1 MIKLNR
7 RDPTYILPIGLIS
20 LAVVFT
26 SCLPSIIRKAPPGKH
41 YVISHEFEVKGG
53 NFRKQEK
60 NTLTYRLSNQIE
72 DSLRIN
78 ERDILFLLS
87 IIRNPP
93 AMDTAAV
100 SRSIANMKASLF
112 HAGYY
117 RSTIQYRA
125 DTSGRKVKLKY
136 LVNTGTPTRIE
147 KIDYRL
153 VIPEMQRVADGSSA
167 DSRIKLYQPISKLA
181 VLEETARL
189 VDSFRN
195 HGFYKFTNA
204 EIRVIGDTTSAALTT
219 ISDDPFAQLEL
230 LATEQNRSDSPR
242 IRISVNLNPPSDS
255 SKLLAYR
262 IRSVEVFSDFSRKVP
277 ANDTAAH
284 TDSLGGIRI
293 ISERQLFNPE
303 FILKNIFIK
312 PGNLY
317 REDDF
322 NRTVNALSRSG
333 VWQSVGINIK
343 EAADSATLLDV
354 QLELIPNKKLGFE
367 AALEASYLSSNSATS
382 VLAGNLLGL
391 SMNLS
396 LSNRNLWREGIRMRH
411 GLRTGIELNN
421 NRGINTPLVSAQEV
435 GYSNSVLIP
444 KLIFPGLASILN
456 KSGETFINGFAG
468 FNNRVNLFNLQ
479 TFSLNFGWN
488 APYRR
493 NPSWKVSFR
502 PLNFEFNLLFNE
514 TDSFRNILL
523 QNPFLRYSYN
533 TSYVTGMS
541 FSLSHFQSKGQ
552 NGFRLGRERALRF
565 NVEESGLT
573 WGNLP
578 IAVKYLRRFVKI
590 DGEWRYTIKYSK
602 TVLAFRS
609 FMGVGITLLESDSN
623 RTLPFFK
630 QYFAGGVNSMRGWPA
645 RGLGIGGQRRIP
657 YNSTATL
664 FNDRTGDIQLEA
676 NAEYRYDIAK
686 IIPNTLTLRGA
697 VFVDIGNIWNLRSI
711 TPGMTDT
718 AQFRFKNLYKQLA
731 VSAGTGFR
739 IDFNYVV
746 LRLDLGFRFKRP
758 DLFYQNAGWKA
769 PDIGFDDFIKKLF
782 TRGENGEFREWR
794 YNNFN
799 FGVGI
804 SYPF

>member
-7 RDPTYILPIGLIS
+7 RDPFYILPIGLIF
-20 LAVVFT
+20 LAVVFS
-26 SCLPSIIRKAPPGKH
+26 SCLPPVIRKAPAGKH
-41 YVISHEFEVKGG
+41 FIISHDFEVKGG

-60 NTLTYRLSNQIE
+60 KALTYRLSNQIE

-78 ERDILFLLS
+78 EREILFLLS

-93 AMDTAAV
+93 AMDSSAV
-100 SRSIANMKASLF
+100 IRSIANMRASLF

-117 RSTIQYRA
+117 RSSISYRA
-125 DTSGRKVKLKY
+125 DSSGRKVRLKY
-136 LVNTGTPTRIE
+136 LVNTGAPTRIE

-153 VIPEMQRVADGSSA
+153 GIVEMQRIAENAVGES
-167 DSRIKLYQPISKLA
+167 KLSINQPISKLA

-195 HGFYKFTNA
+195 HGYYKFTNA
-204 EIRVIGDTTSAALTT
+204 EVKVIGDTTSAALTT

-230 LATEQNRSDSPR
+230 LATEQKKTDSPF
-242 IRISVNLNPPSDS
+242 IRISIKLNPPADS
-255 SKLLAYR
+255 SKLKAYKIRRVQVFPDFYKTQSTEDSFSNKSSLEGISILA
-262 IRSVEVFSDFSRKVP
+262 
-277 ANDTAAH
+277 
-284 TDSLGGIRI
+284 
-293 ISERQLFNPE
+293 ERPLFNPD
-303 FILKNIFIK
+303 FIARNIFVK
-312 PGNLY
+312 PGDLY
-317 REDDF
+317 REAYF
-322 NRTVNALSRSG
+322 NKTINALSRSG
-333 VWQSVGINIK
+333 VWQSVGINIR
-343 EAADSATLLDV
+343 ETPDSSNLLDV
-354 QLELIPNKKLGFE
+354 QFELVPNKKLGFE
-367 AALEASYLSSNSATS
+367 AALEASYLSSNNATS

-396 LSNRNLWREGIRMRH
+396 LSNRNLWKEGIRMRH

-435 GYSNSVLIP
+435 GYSNSILIP

-479 TFSLNFGWN
+479 SFNLNFGWN

-493 NPSWKVSFR
+493 NPAWKVSFR
-502 PLNFEFNLLFNE
+502 PLNFEFNLLFNQ
-514 TDSFRNILL
+514 TDSFNNILV

-541 FSLSHFQSKGQ
+541 LSISHFQSKGQ
-552 NGFRLGRERALRF
+552 NGFQLGRERTLRF

-578 IAVKYLRRFVKI
+578 IAVKYLRRFVKL
-590 DGEWRYTIKYSK
+590 DGEWRYTLKYPK

-609 FMGVGITLLESDSN
+609 FMGVGITLLGSDSN

-630 QYFAGGVNSMRGWPA
+630 QYFSGGVNSMRGWPA

-676 NAEYRYDIAK
+676 NAEYRYDIAR

-711 TPGMTDT
+711 TPGATDT
-718 AQFRFKNLYKQLA
+718 AQFRFKNLYNQLG

-758 DLFYQNAGWKA
+758 DLFYENAGWKA

-782 TRGENGEFREWR
+782 TRGENGEYREWR
-794 YNNFN
+794 YDNFN